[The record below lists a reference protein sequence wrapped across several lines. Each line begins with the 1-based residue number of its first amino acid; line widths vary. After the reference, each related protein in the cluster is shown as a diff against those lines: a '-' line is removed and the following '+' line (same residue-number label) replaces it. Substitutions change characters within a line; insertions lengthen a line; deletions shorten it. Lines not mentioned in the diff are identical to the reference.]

1 MVNLSGGGEYGDVKT
16 FKEAADGTVITLS
29 RLQSS
34 IIIIA
39 VNIFVVLAI
48 GSFASALLLVRT
60 VPVDSSIAISARDGD
75 VKTFKEA
82 DGFKIAGGNGAVI
95 SVKPQGFLV
104 DDGKSC
110 RLLKMEE
117 FARLFL
123 NRCLNPLPL
132 LPPTE
137 P

>member
-1 MVNLSGGGEYGDVKT
+1 MNSKFKRSKAKEFNELPLSIEKVADADTVVGKSIITVSGTQVIPLSSVTVVNLSGGGEY
-16 FKEAADGTVITLS
+16 
-29 RLQSS
+29 
-34 IIIIA
+34 
-39 VNIFVVLAI
+39 
-48 GSFASALLLVRT
+48 
-60 VPVDSSIAISARDGD
+60 GD

-117 FARLFL
+117 STLDALIDKTGNL
-123 NRCLNPLPL
+123 VHKITDNA
-132 LPPTE
+132 
-137 P
+137 